1 MSIPQTRT
9 IRDLDV
15 PLDTL
20 LADLHDKQAKAA
32 SEKPALLSQ
41 MHAFLD
47 ADSDTAYPTPGYPQ
61 PPRKEGAPS

>member
-1 MSIPQTRT
+1 MTTPQTRT

-15 PLDTL
+15 PLETV

-32 SEKPALLSQ
+32 GEKPALLSQ

-47 ADSDTAYPTPGYPQ
+47 ADSDTAYPTPGYPA
-61 PPRKEGAPS
+61 PPKEDRP

>member
-1 MSIPQTRT
+1 MSTTTRKT

-15 PLDTL
+15 PLDKV
-20 LADLHDKQAKAA
+20 LADLHDKQAARA
-32 SEKPALLSQ
+32 GETPRLLSQ

-61 PPRKEGAPS
+61 PPRKEGAAS